1 MLLSE
6 HLGSGACLPVS
17 TIGGLVHYAF
27 DPISLQRLG
36 QAQAGEHLH
45 LNRAWTGH
53 LERDNIAR
61 LKARRPPDR
70 PWESHLST
78 REHLA

>member
-1 MLLSE
+1 MPLTE
-6 HLGSGACLPVS
+6 HLGSGARVPVS
-17 TIGGLVHYAF
+17 LIGRLVHDAF

-45 LNRAWTGH
+45 LNRAWAGH

-61 LKARRPPDR
+61 LKARSVPHRL
-70 PWESHLST
+70 WERHLST
-78 REHLA
+78 REYLA